1 MTNNPQLTDIKLLQK
16 SRVLELIFDNGENY
30 TLPCEYLRVYSP
42 SAEVKG
48 HGAGPIQWPR
58 NKQTVNIIAI
68 EPVGQYAIKLHFDD
82 EHNTGIYSWQ
92 YLYELAVNKEQNWR
106 QYQCA
111 VEHTP

>member
-58 NKQTVNIIAI
+58 NKQTVNIVAI

-92 YLYELAVNKEQNWR
+92 YLYELAVNKEQNWL

-111 VEHTP
+111 VEH

>member
-1 MTNNPQLTDIKLLQK
+1 MTNIPQLTDIKLLQK
-16 SRVLELIFDNGENY
+16 SRVLELMFDNGENY
-30 TLPCEYLRVYSP
+30 QLPCEYLRVYSP

-58 NKQTVNIIAI
+58 NKQTVNIVAI

-92 YLYELAVNKEQNWR
+92 YLYELAVNKEQNWL

-111 VEHTP
+111 IEH